1 MCGCLCQGWQGTAGV
16 EIDPGLQLVDT
27 HTHIYLPAFDGDRKE
42 AIERAVAAGVGHLL
56 MPNVDLQTMDAMMG
70 VAEAFPAQCIPMMGL
85 HPTAVRPGYA
95 AALEIMEARIRSE
108 RFAAIGETGIDLYWD
123 KRFLKEQ
130 QEALAW
136 QARLALE
143 QDLPLVLHSRK
154 SLNELFALLREFKGS
169 GLRGVFHCFPGNI
182 PDAMKAI
189 ELGFMLGIGGV
200 VTYPNSTMAR
210 VVDAVDLQHLLLETD
225 APYLPPVPHRG
236 KRNESAYVPVI
247 ARRVAEIKGVSL
259 EEVARQT
266 TANARALFALGNGS
280 G

>member
-1 MCGCLCQGWQGTAGV
+1 MCGRLHPRWQGTTGV
-16 EIDPGLQLVDT
+16 EIDPVLELVDT
-27 HTHIYLPAFDGDRKE
+27 HTHIYLDAFDRDRKE
-42 AIERAVAAGVGHLL
+42 AIDRAVAAGVGCLL

-70 VAEAFPAQCIPMMGL
+70 VAEAFPARCIPMMGL
-85 HPTAVRPGYA
+85 HPTAVRPGYE
-95 AALEIMEARIRSE
+95 AALEIMESRTRTA
-108 RFAAIGETGIDLYWD
+108 RFAAIGETGLDLHWD

-154 SLNELFALLREFKGS
+154 SLNELFALLRGFKGS

-210 VVDAVDLQHLLLETD
+210 VVEAVELQHLLLETD
-225 APYLPPVPHRG
+225 APYLPPVPYRG
-236 KRNESAYVPVI
+236 KRNESAHVLVI

-266 TANARALFALGNGS
+266 TANAHALFALDNWPG
-280 G
+280 